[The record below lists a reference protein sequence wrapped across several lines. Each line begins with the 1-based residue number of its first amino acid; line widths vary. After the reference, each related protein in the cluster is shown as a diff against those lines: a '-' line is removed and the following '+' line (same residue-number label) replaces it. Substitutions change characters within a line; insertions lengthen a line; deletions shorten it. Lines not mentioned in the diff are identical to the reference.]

1 MCNCSANKTTSFPLQ
16 RAAHKPKSQIINLFV
31 PIVGK
36 INLIE
41 CSPSPWVPSGSDP
54 TWFSPV
60 NIYLGMVLQLQLLI
74 VGMKAAGNQQQQQQK
89 KPQLINNAIMNFPF
103 RDIPTEFQ

>member
-1 MCNCSANKTTSFPLQ
+1 M
-16 RAAHKPKSQIINLFV
+16 
-31 PIVGK
+31 
-36 INLIE
+36 
-41 CSPSPWVPSGSDP
+41 PSGSDP

-74 VGMKAAGNQQQQQQK
+74 VGMKAAGNQQQQQK
-89 KPQLINNAIMNFPF
+89 TQLINNAIMNFPF